1 MGDSRKRGGFCLRR
15 GQDGYRTRKQYFQT
29 LHTTDN
35 LLEAI
40 NTALL
45 AGGKDP
51 ESLNA
56 EDLKGVDEFQ
66 PDF

>member
-1 MGDSRKRGGFCLRR
+1 MATEQENNISRH
-15 GQDGYRTRKQYFQT
+15 Y
-29 LHTTDN
+29 TTDN